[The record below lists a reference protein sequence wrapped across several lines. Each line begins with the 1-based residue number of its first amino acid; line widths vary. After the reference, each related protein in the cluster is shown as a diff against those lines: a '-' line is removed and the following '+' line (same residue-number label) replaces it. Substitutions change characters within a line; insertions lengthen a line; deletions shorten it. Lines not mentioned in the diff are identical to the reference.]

1 MNGTLREI
9 ANFVAGLYFQNKE
22 IITVIA
28 LGMACGVISQVIL
41 PGKGFGIITTILVGI
56 AGCVIGKYFLAKYI
70 TFIDNKTMKIVVSGI
85 AGTMVLSSIINA
97 LRIGEPKH
105 KDKTKWRNNA

>member
-22 IITVIA
+22 IILVIA

-41 PGKGFGIITTILVGI
+41 PGKGFGIIMTILVGI
-56 AGCVIGKYFLAKYI
+56 AGCVIGKYFLVKYI
-70 TFIDNKTMKIVVSGI
+70 TFIDSKNMKIIVAGI
-85 AGTMVLSSIINA
+85 AGTMVLSSLINL

-105 KDKTKWRNNA
+105 KDKTKWRNNT